1 MRNLTIDGP
10 IGPLEALYQTPEDL
24 IPDRPTAL
32 PEMLTPGTPA
42 GTAVAEMLTPGTAV
56 ALLAHP
62 HPQMGGTMRDAV
74 LDTVADALLERGI
87 CCLRFNFR
95 GAGASAGTFDG
106 GDGECD
112 DLRAVLRWLAD
123 ETSAPVLLAGYSFG
137 SWVGWRVAV
146 AAPTTFE
153 RIIMIA
159 PPIGMLDYPDWD
171 NPNVRVQ
178 IVHGGSDDFVNADA
192 VRDWAKRN
200 STDTPV
206 AIAGADHFFRSHSQA
221 LRDALAAMVA

>member
-24 IPDRPTAL
+24 IPDRPAAL

-42 GTAVAEMLTPGTAV
+42 GTPVAEMLTPGTAVGTEMLTPGTAV

-112 DLRAVLRWLAD
+112 DLAAVLRWLAD
-123 ETSAPVLLAGYSFG
+123 ETSAPVWLAGYSF
-137 SWVGWRVAV
+137 
-146 AAPTTFE
+146 
-153 RIIMIA
+153 
-159 PPIGMLDYPDWD
+159 
-171 NPNVRVQ
+171 
-178 IVHGGSDDFVNADA
+178 
-192 VRDWAKRN
+192 
-200 STDTPV
+200 
-206 AIAGADHFFRSHSQA
+206 
-221 LRDALAAMVA
+221 

>member
-1 MRNLTIDGP
+1 MQNLTIDGP
-10 IGPLEALYQTPEDL
+10 TGPLEALYQTPEDL
-24 IPDRPTAL
+24 IPDRPATP
-32 PEMLTPGTPA
+32 PEMLTPGT
-42 GTAVAEMLTPGTAV
+42 AVAGTAV

-112 DLRAVLRWLAD
+112 DLAAVLRWLAD
-123 ETSAPVLLAGYSFG
+123 KTSAPVWLAGYSFG
-137 SWVGWRVAV
+137 SWIGWRVAV

-171 NPNVRVQ
+171 NSNVRVQ
-178 IVHGGSDDFVNADA
+178 IVHGGSDDFVDAGA

-200 STDTPV
+200 ATDAPV

-221 LRDALAAMVA
+221 LREALAAMVA